1 MAVTGDKQKPAD
13 TRGKLILIEL
23 YKTYACGKHP
33 RGIWSETFADGL
45 HERGWTQAK
54 EDAPVSTVLVG
65 LHL

>member
-1 MAVTGDKQKPAD
+1 M
-13 TRGKLILIEL
+13 RGKLILIEL